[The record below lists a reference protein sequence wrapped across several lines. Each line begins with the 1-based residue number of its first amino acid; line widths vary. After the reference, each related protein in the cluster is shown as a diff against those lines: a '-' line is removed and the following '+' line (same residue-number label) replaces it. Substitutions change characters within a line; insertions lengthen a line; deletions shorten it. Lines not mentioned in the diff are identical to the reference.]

1 VSHSQTDSQL
11 EHKTDEK
18 TTKCKQQ
25 KTKKQQHIQLVQ
37 PTSPTVSFV
46 AYDCLSICVP
56 TQLAFHIAS

>member
-1 VSHSQTDSQL
+1 M
-11 EHKTDEK
+11 K
-18 TTKCKQQ
+18 KQQ
-25 KTKKQQHIQLVQ
+25 SANNKKTKKQQHIQLVQ